1 MEEEIVMNTIQS
13 VYNQKRK
20 VLSSYPRNNRK
31 VNTNYKPQIS
41 NHLKELH
48 NLNNISLELS
58 KSNKNNI
65 NEFDHKISFQS
76 KVRNNHRYRLKTFN
90 NKIKHSFF
98 KNKNISKIRTPD
110 KENEMVKLKVKKDE
124 LIKKDKIVYL
134 LRKLYIILPNDI
146 MDNYKEI
153 YSKLQFNFYFPFEI
167 KSKRIIDYINPGQK
181 EDIICNNLKDILL
194 EVYKYLKL
202 SIKDFVKLEIYDD
215 NLHPIKLDSQ
225 LFINKIR
232 IIYIK
237 ITYFSDE
244 ELNFWKQRMKSR
256 MFFSNFNYK
265 LNDVSTEIKQE
276 KSQNMEK
283 IRNFKSI
290 PKTLFGINKNYN
302 SNGYS
307 IESDISTRFNTISQ
321 VNEGN
326 KFKTKN
332 KNKMDIQD
340 NRFQKINISLDNKII
355 KKQNPNETKNPE
367 SPRFNNIYLRSF
379 NKNDEKN
386 DENIE
391 SEKNNL
397 KIKKNF
403 FTNIIKKSGYEKNTL
418 ISQLLFNFDT
428 TDIINNKYVL
438 QYLSI
443 KNREKQEERPLK
455 FKNKFEIKT
464 MNVEDSNPK
473 IGKKMSIIA
482 NIKTYLI
489 NKNIN
494 HNDKNEILDKKKKIL
509 CELNN
514 KINEFVDNEIDNLI
528 SDEEIDDFKYLG
540 CNYVLINE
548 FKEFPVLKLKK
559 KFIFFVYL
567 SQKMTEKYE
576 NLFTNVISYDDF
588 LYDVLNS
595 DKFEN
600 SLIYLYNLYNS
611 IIKKTN
617 FLIGYL
623 SAINI
628 ELKISFVFFLLF
640 IFYNKSLI
648 EKNPINKL
656 IYISLECIDIP
667 FNSEINFQQYCD
679 YNLLM
684 TRNNFLSYNKKFNFI
699 KDLILRIFMNNRFN
713 ITKSLKILEN
723 IFEDIN
729 INTIKDILNVDMC
742 SVKSQNNIDIYNNIT
757 KIYEQFLNYIE

>member
-1 MEEEIVMNTIQS
+1 
-13 VYNQKRK
+13 
-20 VLSSYPRNNRK
+20 
-31 VNTNYKPQIS
+31 
-41 NHLKELH
+41 
-48 NLNNISLELS
+48 
-58 KSNKNNI
+58 
-65 NEFDHKISFQS
+65 
-76 KVRNNHRYRLKTFN
+76 
-90 NKIKHSFF
+90 
-98 KNKNISKIRTPD
+98 
-110 KENEMVKLKVKKDE
+110 
-124 LIKKDKIVYL
+124 
-134 LRKLYIILPNDI
+134 
-146 MDNYKEI
+146 
-153 YSKLQFNFYFPFEI
+153 
-167 KSKRIIDYINPGQK
+167 
-181 EDIICNNLKDILL
+181 
-194 EVYKYLKL
+194 
-202 SIKDFVKLEIYDD
+202 
-215 NLHPIKLDSQ
+215 
-225 LFINKIR
+225 
-232 IIYIK
+232 
-237 ITYFSDE
+237 
-244 ELNFWKQRMKSR
+244 
-256 MFFSNFNYK
+256 
-265 LNDVSTEIKQE
+265 
-276 KSQNMEK
+276 
-283 IRNFKSI
+283 
-290 PKTLFGINKNYN
+290 
-302 SNGYS
+302 
-307 IESDISTRFNTISQ
+307 
-321 VNEGN
+321 
-326 KFKTKN
+326 
-332 KNKMDIQD
+332 
-340 NRFQKINISLDNKII
+340 
-355 KKQNPNETKNPE
+355 
-367 SPRFNNIYLRSF
+367 
-379 NKNDEKN
+379 
-386 DENIE
+386 
-391 SEKNNL
+391 
-397 KIKKNF
+397 
-403 FTNIIKKSGYEKNTL
+403 
-418 ISQLLFNFDT
+418 
-428 TDIINNKYVL
+428 
-438 QYLSI
+438 
-443 KNREKQEERPLK
+443 
-455 FKNKFEIKT
+455 